1 MSTASP
7 EERMLKAGSFTIANI
22 GNSSNAL
29 YRVNGK
35 QTVLCYC
42 HGMHLNDERE
52 TTPALHNNG

>member
-1 MSTASP
+1 MKIQNTVLECIKKKLFSLEKT
-7 EERMLKAGSFTIANI
+7 
-22 GNSSNAL
+22 NAL